1 MTESNLP
8 SEAAALVRDTVGEDW
23 TVEPLPGDA
32 SVRAYY
38 RIRRPD
44 GSSVMLTWY
53 PAEVREQ
60 LGRFLRAYEAVSPH
74 APVPEVIRAS
84 DSSVLQRDV
93 GDRDLFTV
101 LRENRD
107 EGIRLYRDAIGV
119 LKNFQK
125 ANADIN
131 PSFTADFFFNEL
143 EMTREFYVEKLAKR
157 DATPVVPLLRE
168 IAERVAS
175 HPYVLCHRDF
185 HGENLH
191 VVNGQL
197 FVIDYQDMRMGPDT
211 YDLASLLRDR
221 GVVGWLG
228 MKVEIDLVD
237 AYGCPRHR
245 YYEALLQRSIKILG
259 TWAKQ
264 YLTRGKERY
273 LDFIAP
279 TLESIHRCIEELP
292 EFRKLGDVFP

>member
-1 MTESNLP
+1 MMTLP
-8 SEAAALVRDTVGEDW
+8 HEAAALVNEVVGEDW

-38 RIRRPD
+38 RIQRPD
-44 GSSVMLTWY
+44 GASVMLTWY

-74 APVPEVIRAS
+74 APVPEVLRAS
-84 DSSVLQRDV
+84 DSTVLQRDV
-93 GDRDLFTV
+93 GDRDLFKV
-101 LRENRD
+101 LREDRD
-107 EGIRLYRDAIGV
+107 EGLRLYREAIGV
-119 LKNFQK
+119 LRSFQEAK
-125 ANADIN
+125 PAQEIN
-131 PSFTADFFFNEL
+131 PPFTAEFFFNEL
-143 EMTREFYVEKLAKR
+143 EMTREFYVEKLTKR
-157 DATPVVPLLRE
+157 DAAPVVPLLRE
-168 IAERVAS
+168 IASRVAS
-175 HPYVLCHRDF
+175 HPYVLCHRDY

-191 VVNGQL
+191 VINGQL

-221 GVVGWLG
+221 GVVRWLG
-228 MKVEIDLVD
+228 SEPELELVD

-264 YLTRGKERY
+264 FITRGKERY

-292 EFRKLGDVFP
+292 EFQKLGDVFQ